1 LLEHPHY
8 TRPAVFRGHAV
19 PSVLLG
25 GDHAAIARWRHASAL
40 RRTWALRPDLRPS
53 QRLPPGHPVYVA
65 VPPAALPEA
74 AALAAVVRR
83 HAAAGLVV
91 LGEGADGPGVLERWL
106 HATGG
111 HVSVAVLS
119 DPKALRRRLHRGA
132 AAEPRFVRVVEAGM
146 LCEPGQDPPCE
157 HPELLLDLLR
167 LEPAS
172 GAAPP
177 GTHPPGALGPVVLWV
192 HPDPPPVGLPI
203 HASYAPPA
211 VVPLELSHATA
222 TDPAGHQGHDLTS
235 SPELGIA
242 QGLAID
248 DVIADISRPRPR
260 PAAMAHA
267 ALTGLRE
274 PG

>member
-1 LLEHPHY
+1 
-8 TRPAVFRGHAV
+8 
-19 PSVLLG
+19 
-25 GDHAAIARWRHASAL
+25 
-40 RRTWALRPDLRPS
+40 
-53 QRLPPGHPVYVA
+53 
-65 VPPAALPEA
+65 
-74 AALAAVVRR
+74 
-83 HAAAGLVV
+83 
-91 LGEGADGPGVLERWL
+91 
-106 HATGG
+106 
-111 HVSVAVLS
+111 
-119 DPKALRRRLHRGA
+119 
-132 AAEPRFVRVVEAGM
+132 
-146 LCEPGQDPPCE
+146 
-157 HPELLLDLLR
+157 
-167 LEPAS
+167 
-172 GAAPP
+172 
-177 GTHPPGALGPVVLWV
+177 
-192 HPDPPPVGLPI
+192 VGLPI